1 MVVDHLPDVPLSTA
15 HLLFFLAFPFPFE
28 PALHPKARA
37 KVRGPALELD
47 EKYRKA
53 KDLVEQNYRHI
64 HRAESPLRHSSS
76 FQVHRR
82 LSAAPQANRI
92 SIPIHG
98 NPRLSTGFAVSF
110 AVKGDAEKGG
120 VSVFGDLR
128 TKKKEP

>member
-1 MVVDHLPDVPLSTA
+1 MEVWSNGLTA
-15 HLLFFLAFPFPFE
+15 Q
-28 PALHPKARA
+28 
-37 KVRGPALELD
+37 ELD

-82 LSAAPQANRI
+82 LPAAPQANRI

-98 NPRLSTGFAVSF
+98 NPRLSTGF